1 MAKQSIQKPTNH
13 NYRMYFGEHIVSKI
27 CAALEKLAN
36 YICKTKFSRAH
47 HAVKLSK
54 LSLQNLPIN
63 PAAD

>member
-1 MAKQSIQKPTNH
+1 MAKPSIQKPTNH
-13 NYRMYFGEHIVSKI
+13 NCRMYFTEHIVPKI
-27 CAALEKLAN
+27 CAVLEELAN
-36 YICKTKFSRAH
+36 YIHKIKFFRAH